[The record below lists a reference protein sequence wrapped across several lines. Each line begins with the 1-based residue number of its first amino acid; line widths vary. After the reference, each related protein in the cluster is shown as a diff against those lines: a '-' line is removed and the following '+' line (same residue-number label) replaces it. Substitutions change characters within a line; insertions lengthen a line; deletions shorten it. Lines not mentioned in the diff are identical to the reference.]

1 MTAVSATDFVK
12 NFGKYS
18 EEAQREPIAITSYG
32 RVSGYYMSA
41 VEYREYER
49 VRSKMRHTYS
59 LKTVPARIVEAVR
72 NSKMDPRHDHLNAL
86 LDNTE

>member
-1 MTAVSATDFVK
+1 MTVVSATEFVK
-12 NFGKYS
+12 NFGKYGD
-18 EEAQREPIAITSYG
+18 EAQREPIAITNYG

-49 VRSKMRHTYS
+49 VKSKMRHTYS
-59 LKTVPARIVEAVR
+59 LKTVPGRIVEAGR

-86 LDNTE
+86 LDDTE

>member
-1 MTAVSATDFVK
+1 MTAVLATDFVK

-41 VEYREYER
+41 VEHREYER
-49 VRSKMRHTYS
+49 VRSKMRPPKVS
-59 LKTVPARIVEAVR
+59 RLFLPASSR
-72 NSKMDPRHDHLNAL
+72 P
-86 LDNTE
+86 